1 MKASERRKLG
11 RRRMSLERRLD
22 RWNWPD
28 SGRPVFRTSSV
39 TYEVSERT
47 SATNVGGIGAVHMLA
62 KKVGLVKAI
71 DEALHLLKI
80 HAPYHESDH
89 VLNIAYNIMA
99 GHDKLEDLE
108 ILRQSEAYMDA
119 LGAERIPDPTTAGDF
134 LRRFSAMS
142 IIALMNAV
150 NEIRAGLWKRQPPE
164 FRRRAIIDCDGTM
177 TPTEGEKKRGMGISY
192 KGIWCYHPLIISL
205 ANTDEPLFIVNRPGN
220 ATSSDDAASWMDR
233 AIALARRAFDGVLLR
248 GDTDFS
254 LTVNFDRWTHRKV
267 RFVFGYD
274 NCSNL
279 ARIAD
284 SLENTRWRRLTRR
297 PRYEVK
303 TRPRERRENT
313 KEQIVRE
320 NEYENIRL
328 CSEDIAEFSY
338 RPTKCKKTYRMIV
351 IRKNLSTE
359 KGQQFLF
366 NSTRYFFYIT
376 NDPEMSAEEVVWHAN
391 ARCDQENLIEQLKNG
406 LNALRVPVHDL
417 VSNWAYMVVA
427 SLAWTLKAWMG
438 LVQPRTSDRDEVLRM
453 EFKRFLHSVMLIPCQ
468 IVRRARSV
476 VMRLLA
482 YTDRARLLFETVAA
496 ARRLGR
502 AALT

>member
-1 MKASERRKLG
+1 VKAREREKLE
-11 RRRMSLERRLD
+11 RRRMSLERRLE

-39 TYEVSERT
+39 TYEVSERID
-47 SATNVGGIGAVHMLA
+47 AVNGGGIGAAHMVA

-71 DEALHLLKI
+71 DETLHLLKI

-99 GHDKLEDLE
+99 GHEKLEDLE

-119 LGAERIPDPTTAGDF
+119 LGTERVPDPTTAGDF
-134 LRRFSAMS
+134 LRRFSAES
-142 IIALMNAV
+142 VIALMGAI
-150 NEIRAGLWKRQPPE
+150 NEIRPRLWMRMPKGSRK
-164 FRRRAIIDCDGTM
+164 RAIIDSDGTM

-205 ANTDEPLFIVNRPGN
+205 ANTDEPLYIVNRPGN
-220 ATSSDDAASWMDR
+220 ATSSDDAAVWMDR
-233 AIALARRAFDGVLLR
+233 AIALALRSFDEVLLR

-254 LTVNFDRWTHRKV
+254 LTANFDRWTHRKV

-274 NCSNL
+274 NCENL
-279 ARIAD
+279 VRIAD

-297 PRYEVK
+297 PRYQVK
-303 TRPRERRENT
+303 TRARDRRENT
-313 KEQIVRE
+313 KEEIVRE

-328 CSEDIAEFSY
+328 CSEDIAEFEY
-338 RPTKCKKTYRMIV
+338 QPTKCTKAYRMIV

-359 KGQQFLF
+359 KGQQHLF

-376 NDPEMSAEEVVWHAN
+376 NDPDMTDEEVVWHAN

-406 LNALRVPVHDL
+406 VNALRVPVHDL

-438 LVQPRTSDRDEVLRM
+438 LVQPRQSDRDSLLRM

-468 IVRRARSV
+468 VVRGARSI
-476 VMRLLA
+476 VMRLLS
-482 YTDRARLLFETVAA
+482 YTDGARLLFATVDA
-496 ARRLGR
+496 ARRLG
-502 AALT
+502 AAAVT